1 VQTYD
6 GIAALRERLS
16 AERAAGRRIALV
28 PTMGSLHEGHLRLF
42 DRARGLGDIVVA
54 SIFVNPLQFGPA
66 EDFDRYPRDLDR
78 DAELA
83 RGRGVACLF
92 TPATGEM
99 YPSGPNRVLV
109 RAGPLAERLCGRYR
123 PGHFDGVLT
132 VVAKLFNIVRPDVAV
147 FGRKDFQQ
155 AVLIRAM
162 VEELN
167 FGVSVDV
174 APTTRESDGL
184 AMSSRNV
191 RLSADER
198 AHALAVP
205 RALEAAQRAFT
216 AGERSG
222 AALAR
227 VAAGVIEA
235 DGAAQLQYVHVIDP
249 RTLDDVEEA
258 AAGSVMAI
266 AAFVGDVRLIDN
278 HVLT

>member
-227 VAAGVIEA
+227 VAAGGIEA